1 MTTIVV
7 VDDEPAIRNA
17 LRSAMTAAG
26 YSVAEAH
33 DGPSAVDIVATTG
46 PAAVVLDIGLPGFDG
61 VEVVRRVRS
70 FSDVPIIML
79 SVLDRDTEKISALDA
94 GADDYVTKPFSVDE
108 LLARVRA
115 AMRRAEPVAGPV
127 VSKLRIGPTTI
138 DLAARSVDV
147 SGEPVRL
154 TPTEWALLAA
164 FVANPGRLLTHK
176 HLINAVWGGE
186 YGSEASSLRIYV
198 SNLRRVIE
206 EVPANPQ
213 YLLTEPG
220 AGYRLVGVEPADQ

>member
-1 MTTIVV
+1 VSTIVV

-26 YSVAEAH
+26 YSVAEAA
-33 DGPSAVDIVATTG
+33 DGPSAVDLVATTA

-79 SVLDRDTEKISALDA
+79 SVLDRDIEKISALDA

-115 AMRRAEPVAGPV
+115 ALRRAEPVAGAGAAKV
-127 VSKLRIGPTTI
+127 RVGQAVI
-138 DLAARSVDV
+138 DMAARSLEVA
-147 SGEPVRL
+147 GEQVRL

-198 SNLRRVIE
+198 SNLRRVLE
-206 EVPANPQ
+206 SVPANPQ
-213 YLLTEPG
+213 HLLTEPG
-220 AGYRLVGVEPADQ
+220 AGYRLVGVEPDS